1 MASLLH
7 SESRRL
13 YSWWWDSHIPKNSK
27 WLQDNLTDMDAKV
40 KAMIKLIEE
49 DADSF
54 ARRAE
59 MYYKKRPELM
69 KLVEEFY
76 RAYRALA
83 ERYDHATVE
92 LRHAHRTMAQAFP
105 NQVPYDMA
113 DDSPSGQ
120 EGESHTLEMPPQ
132 IRALLDLD
140 GVHMDELGLS
150 SSIKDNGGLKQLNMM
165 IESGVTDPKGTEGKM
180 KKGQKVREMAESKN
194 AQLAEAE
201 VQILKKNLGQIQSE
215 KEAVLLQYQ
224 QSLEKLSCLEKELKE
239 AEGLDERA
247 SRAETEIK
255 ILKETLAKLEAER
268 DAGLLQYNQCLV
280 KISSMENMMSQTQE
294 HANGLNERAV
304 KAETEA
310 QNLKQEL
317 SVLKAENEA
326 RLLQYNQCLEMIS
339 LLEKRI
345 ALAEENARMLNEQAE
360 KAETEVN
367 SLRQAIA
374 ELRKQKEDTE
384 IQYEQCLVK
393 IAIMESEISQ
403 AQEDVKR
410 LNSEVLTGV
419 AKLKGAEE
427 QCSLLEKTNQSLQ
440 LEAESLIRRIA
451 VKDQELSTKE
461 FELDKVHTLLEDEKS
476 QFAEVEASLQILQKL
491 HSESQEAQKLL
502 SLELQTK
509 LQILKDMELSNHE
522 LQEDLHRVKDEN
534 QSLNELNSS
543 SSISMMNLQNEI
555 SSLKEMKEKL
565 EKEVMVQVA
574 QTNSLQQEI
583 SRLRGEIDALNRRY
597 QSLMEQVWSVGLNPD
612 CLGSSVKQLQD
623 ENLRLK
629 EVCEKETGESEVL
642 HAKLRDMNQLLE
654 KNVALERSLS
664 EMNDIL
670 EGSRDKAKELQDSCK
685 LLQGEK
691 TGLVAEKG
699 ILLSQLQLMN
709 EHMQKLLEKNTLVE
723 NSLSGANVELEG
735 LKTRSRSLEELCE
748 MLKNEKSNLLSE
760 KSTLVSQLEAV
771 EQRLGNLER
780 RFTRLEEKYTDLE
793 KEKEFTLFQ
802 VKELYGYLGIEK
814 QERACYMQSSES
826 RLADLENQIHALREE
841 GQLRKKEFEE
851 ELDKAVNAQVE
862 VFILQKFIED
872 LEQKNLVLL
881 IECQKHTETSK
892 LSNKVISELETEN
905 LEQQVEVEFLLDEI
919 EKYRMGVHQVFQS
932 LQFDPVDEN
941 EQGSDDGQV
950 SFGRILDNIEDIKG
964 LLQKEEDEKQLM
976 AVENMVVS
984 TLFEQLKSEG
994 AELESEKKV
1003 LEQEYKAKSEHF
1015 TILQVENHEL
1025 KEMSRQLSLEVS
1037 KGEQQRGE
1045 LKAELETQH
1054 LNLESLQ
1061 GSYISLQEENFKMLQ
1076 ENKSL
1081 QQRFFDLKRE
1091 MRKLEEENNN
1101 IILEAASLANLSSVY
1116 ESIGMQKSEELGAL
1130 SGDVS
1135 HLRSIN
1141 GGLSNKIEMLE
1152 TILEAKESECS
1163 HHKET
1168 IQKLQLDLQKGQE
1181 LNDQLNYQIVIGKDS
1196 LGVKASELLDVKQ
1209 NLKATQEL
1217 NAEFCRI
1224 IEELKKESEESV
1236 AVREKLEKQIA
1247 QLFDDNSTCKV
1258 ELEQLHV
1265 ANGNLESEVSKLRKE
1280 IEEHRVREETL
1291 TLELQERSNESEL
1304 WEAEASSF
1312 FFDLQISSIRE
1323 VLLEKKV
1330 HELSEV
1336 CASLGDENATKEGEI
1351 GQMKAKFVSL
1361 ECEIEGLKSQLS
1373 AYAPAIASLKDNIE
1387 SLEQNA
1393 LLRAK
1398 LSAAGEDNHK
1408 NVEMATELFEVSHDD
1423 LLSGQPGVEEGG
1435 MSDLLRML
1443 PRVKTVEKAMLEEI
1457 NRLEAEKCTAVK
1469 GKLETG
1475 EKVKSRRRPSRGDS
1489 FNKREIVP
1497 ENDSTDST
1505 SSQKNK
1511 PETPEA
1517 KNSIL
1522 MKDIQLDQASGSSS
1536 RRRSKRDVSRA
1547 DDQMLELWEF
1557 AEKDNTIVPAV
1568 HHTRNLSGPRLVR
1581 NQSRCS
1587 RSRRKNSC
1595 SAPCEK
1601 EVGIDKLEV
1610 PGSSIITAT
1619 KQPSKE
1625 RGALGKIM
1633 ERLTSDGKKLASLY
1647 TSLQDMKAKVEMT
1660 KKMSKKP
1667 NNAELE
1673 KVKARLEDVEE
1684 AVVQLAEAND
1694 HLRKDVGE
1702 RSSSSPEEE
1711 MMVAEKNGLTEQ
1723 ARKESE
1729 KLGRLQF
1736 EVQNIQYVLVKLEGE
1751 KENSVKMNK
1760 VQRFY
1765 GSRTGVLL
1773 RDFISSGKRRSLRR
1787 KKKAC
1792 FCGCGRPAAIE
1803 D

>member
-1 MASLLH
+1 MATLLH

-27 WLQDNLTDMDAKV
+27 WLQENLTDMDAKV

-92 LRHAHRTMAQAFP
+92 LRHAHKTMAQAFP
-105 NQVPYDMA
+105 NEVPYDMA
-113 DDSPSGQ
+113 DESPSGQ
-120 EGESHTLEMPPQ
+120 EGEPHTPEMPHP

-140 GVHMDELGLS
+140 DLQMEELGLS
-150 SSIKDNGGLKQLNMM
+150 SSIKDNGGLKQLNLMFG
-165 IESGVTDPKGTEGKM
+165 SGVTDPKVTEGKM
-180 KKGQKVREMAESKN
+180 KKGPKVRELADSKN
-194 AQLAEAE
+194 AQVAEAE
-201 VQILKKNLGQIQSE
+201 VQTLKKTLGQIESE
-215 KEAVLLQYQ
+215 KEALLLQYQ

-247 SRAETEIK
+247 SRAESEIEM
-255 ILKETLAKLEAER
+255 LKETLAKLEAER

-280 KISSMENMMSQTQE
+280 RISSMENMMSQTHE
-294 HANGLNERAV
+294 HAQGLDDRAI

-310 QNLKQEL
+310 QNLKQQL
-317 SVLKAENEA
+317 SGLKAENEA

-339 LLEKRI
+339 LLQKRI

-360 KAETEVN
+360 KAETEVK

-374 ELRKQKEDTE
+374 ELKKEKEDAE
-384 IQYEQCLVK
+384 RRYEQCLEK
-393 IAIMESEISQ
+393 IAMMESEISR

-410 LNSEVLTGV
+410 LNSEVLMGA
-419 AKLKGAEE
+419 AKLKGTEE
-427 QCSLLEKTNQSLQ
+427 QCCLLEKTNQSLQ
-440 LEAESLIRRIA
+440 LEAENLIQRIA
-451 VKDQELSTKE
+451 KKDQELSTKE

-476 QFAEVEASLQILQKL
+476 QFAEVEASLQMLQKL
-491 HSESQEAQKLL
+491 HSQSQEEQKALA
-502 SLELQTK
+502 LELQTK
-509 LQILKDMELSNHE
+509 LQMLKDMKLSNHE
-522 LQEDLHRVKDEN
+522 LEEDLHRVRDEN

-543 SSISMMNLQNEI
+543 SSISIMNLQNEI
-555 SSLKEMKEKL
+555 SSLKERKEKL
-565 EKEVMVQVA
+565 DEEVTAQVA
-574 QTNSLQQEI
+574 QTDSLQQEI
-583 SRLRGEIDALNRRY
+583 SRLRGEIDAMNRSY
-597 QSLMEQVWSVGLNPD
+597 QGLMEQVRSAGVNPD
-612 CLGSSVKQLQD
+612 CLGSSFKQLQD
-623 ENLRLK
+623 ENKRLK
-629 EVCEKETGESEVL
+629 EACGKDNGETQVL

-670 EGSRDKAKELQDSCK
+670 EGSREKAMELKDSCK

-748 MLKNEKSNLLSE
+748 LLKTEKSNLLSE
-760 KSTLVSQLEAV
+760 KSTLVLQLEAV
-771 EQRLGNLER
+771 EQRLKDLER
-780 RFTRLEEKYTDLE
+780 RFTRLEEKYSDLE

-802 VKELYGYLGIEK
+802 VKELYGYLGTEK
-814 QERACYMQSSES
+814 QERACYIQSSES
-826 RLADLENQIHALREE
+826 RLADLENQVHALREE

-872 LEQKNLVLL
+872 LEQKNRVLL
-881 IECQKHTETSK
+881 LECQKHAETSK
-892 LSNKVISELETEN
+892 LSNKVISELESEN

-932 LQFDPVDEN
+932 LQFDPIDED
-941 EQGSDDGQV
+941 EQGTDDGQV
-950 SFGRILDNIEDIKG
+950 SFGRILDNIEYIKG

-984 TLFEQLKSEG
+984 TLLEQLKSEG
-994 AELESEKKV
+994 AELESEKNV
-1003 LEQEYKAKSEHF
+1003 LEQEYKATTQNF
-1015 TILQVENHEL
+1015 TILQLENHEI
-1025 KEMSRQLSLEVS
+1025 KEMSRQLILEVS
-1037 KGEQQRGE
+1037 KGEQQNGE

-1054 LNLESLQ
+1054 LNLENLQ
-1061 GSYISLQEENFKMLQ
+1061 GSYISLQEENVKMLQ
-1076 ENKSL
+1076 DNNSL
-1081 QQRFFDLKRE
+1081 QQRFLNLKSE
-1091 MRKLEEENNN
+1091 MHKLEEENNN
-1101 IILEAASLANLSSVY
+1101 IIQEATSLANLSSVY
-1116 ESIGMQKSEELGAL
+1116 ESFGLQKAEELGAL
-1130 SGDVS
+1130 AGDVS

-1141 GGLSNKIEMLE
+1141 GGLSKKIEMLE
-1152 TILEAKESECS
+1152 TMLETKESECS

-1168 IQKLQLDLQKGQE
+1168 IQKLQVDLQNSQV
-1181 LNDQLNYQIVIGKDS
+1181 LNDQLSVQIVIGRDS
-1196 LGVKASELLDVKQ
+1196 LGMKASELLEVKQ

-1236 AVREKLEKQIA
+1236 LVREKLEKQIS
-1247 QLFDDNSTCKV
+1247 QLSDDNSTCKM

-1265 ANGNLESEVSKLRKE
+1265 ANENLELEVSTLRKD
-1280 IEEHRVREETL
+1280 IEEHRVREENL
-1291 TLELQERSNESEL
+1291 SLELQERSNDSEL

-1330 HELSEV
+1330 HELSAV

-1373 AYAPAIASLKDNIE
+1373 AYAPAIASLKNNIE

-1398 LSAAGEDNHK
+1398 LSAPGEDSQK
-1408 NVEMATELFEVSHDD
+1408 NVETGTSHFEASQEELTKD
-1423 LLSGQPGVEEGG
+1423 QPGEVGDG
-1435 MSDLLRML
+1435 MSDLLRIL

-1457 NRLEAEKCTAVK
+1457 NRLEAEKATAVK
-1469 GKLETG
+1469 EKLGMG
-1475 EKVKSRRRPSRGDS
+1475 EKAKLRRRSSRGDS

-1497 ENDSTDST
+1497 ENDSTD
-1505 SSQKNK
+1505 SQKNK

-1536 RRRSKRDVSRA
+1536 RRRILKRDVFRA

-1557 AEKDNTIVPAV
+1557 AEKDNTLVPAV
-1568 HHTRNLSGPRLVR
+1568 HHTRNHSGPRLVR
-1581 NQSRCS
+1581 NQSRGS
-1587 RSRRKNSC
+1587 RSRRKNSS
-1595 SAPCEK
+1595 SAPSEK
-1601 EVGIDKLEV
+1601 EVGIDKL
-1610 PGSSIITAT
+1610 
-1619 KQPSKE
+1619 
-1625 RGALGKIM
+1625 
-1633 ERLTSDGKKLASLY
+1633 
-1647 TSLQDMKAKVEMT
+1647 EMT

-1667 NNAELE
+1667 NNIELE
-1673 KVKARLEDVEE
+1673 KVKMRLQDVEE

-1702 RSSSSPEEE
+1702 RSSSPEANSFMSREE
-1711 MMVAEKNGLTEQ
+1711 MMIIAERNGVTEQ

-1736 EVQNIQYVLVKLEGE
+1736 EVQNIQYVLVKLDGE
-1751 KENSVKMNK
+1751 NEKNGVKKNK

-1792 FCGCGRPAAIE
+1792 FCGCGRPAAME

>member
-1 MASLLH
+1 
-7 SESRRL
+7 
-13 YSWWWDSHIPKNSK
+13 
-27 WLQDNLTDMDAKV
+27 
-40 KAMIKLIEE
+40 
-49 DADSF
+49 
-54 ARRAE
+54 
-59 MYYKKRPELM
+59 
-69 KLVEEFY
+69 
-76 RAYRALA
+76 
-83 ERYDHATVE
+83 
-92 LRHAHRTMAQAFP
+92 
-105 NQVPYDMA
+105 
-113 DDSPSGQ
+113 
-120 EGESHTLEMPPQ
+120 
-132 IRALLDLD
+132 
-140 GVHMDELGLS
+140 
-150 SSIKDNGGLKQLNMM
+150 
-165 IESGVTDPKGTEGKM
+165 
-180 KKGQKVREMAESKN
+180 MAESKN

-642 HAKLRDMNQLLE
+642 H
-654 KNVALERSLS
+654 
-664 EMNDIL
+664 
-670 EGSRDKAKELQDSCK
+670 
-685 LLQGEK
+685 
-691 TGLVAEKG
+691 
-699 ILLSQLQLMN
+699 LMN

-793 KEKEFTLFQ
+793 KEKEFTLF
-802 VKELYGYLGIEK
+802 
-814 QERACYMQSSES
+814 
-826 RLADLENQIHALREE
+826 
-841 GQLRKKEFEE
+841 
-851 ELDKAVNAQVE
+851 
-862 VFILQKFIED
+862 
-872 LEQKNLVLL
+872 
-881 IECQKHTETSK
+881 
-892 LSNKVISELETEN
+892 
-905 LEQQVEVEFLLDEI
+905 
-919 EKYRMGVHQVFQS
+919 
-932 LQFDPVDEN
+932 
-941 EQGSDDGQV
+941 
-950 SFGRILDNIEDIKG
+950 
-964 LLQKEEDEKQLM
+964 
-976 AVENMVVS
+976 
-984 TLFEQLKSEG
+984 
-994 AELESEKKV
+994 
-1003 LEQEYKAKSEHF
+1003 QEYKAKSEHF

-1101 IILEAASLANLSSVY
+1101 IILEAASLANLSS
-1116 ESIGMQKSEELGAL
+1116 
-1130 SGDVS
+1130 
-1135 HLRSIN
+1135 
-1141 GGLSNKIEMLE
+1141 
-1152 TILEAKESECS
+1152 
-1163 HHKET
+1163 
-1168 IQKLQLDLQKGQE
+1168 
-1181 LNDQLNYQIVIGKDS
+1181 
-1196 LGVKASELLDVKQ
+1196 
-1209 NLKATQEL
+1209 
-1217 NAEFCRI
+1217 
-1224 IEELKKESEESV
+1224 
-1236 AVREKLEKQIA
+1236 
-1247 QLFDDNSTCKV
+1247 
-1258 ELEQLHV
+1258 
-1265 ANGNLESEVSKLRKE
+1265 
-1280 IEEHRVREETL
+1280 
-1291 TLELQERSNESEL
+1291 
-1304 WEAEASSF
+1304 
-1312 FFDLQISSIRE
+1312 
-1323 VLLEKKV
+1323 
-1330 HELSEV
+1330 
-1336 CASLGDENATKEGEI
+1336 
-1351 GQMKAKFVSL
+1351 
-1361 ECEIEGLKSQLS
+1361 CEIEGLKSQLS

-1702 RSSSSPEEE
+1702 RSSSSPEGNSIMSREE